1 MNSFNVLTYAV
12 TEEGSMY
19 THWAE
24 SLKMA
29 IQKDGVTIELDEEE
43 IKQLVKSLPRT
54 VSGSY

>member
-1 MNSFNVLTYAV
+1 MNSFNVFTYAV
-12 TEEGSMY
+12 VDEGYMY

-24 SLKMA
+24 NLKMV

>member
-1 MNSFNVLTYAV
+1 MNSFNVFTYAV

-24 SLKMA
+24 NLKMV
-29 IQKDGVTIELDEEE
+29 IQKDGATIELDEEE